1 MRIEGIMSTL
11 FWMSGLVFS
20 GLRRAICAKRSP
32 VSIALKSI
40 KEVVETMFRLS
51 DKGEKIQQMFG
62 AIAPRYD
69 FLNRLLSFGI
79 DRRWR
84 RRAVRLLKYREG
96 SRILDVA
103 TGTGDV
109 ALEIARSTPA
119 SVKITGADFCREMVE
134 LGEVKISASPYAGR
148 IDFKVAPCEDLP
160 FADNTFDSIT
170 IAFGIRNVVDRKLGL
185 AEMWRVLSPGG
196 RIIILEFSTPRSML
210 FRQIYYFY
218 FRRLLPV
225 VGGLFS
231 RYNAY
236 KYLPDSVIEFP
247 SHKEFSLMLSEA
259 GFRNIHIRELTFG
272 IATIYIGEKE

>member
-1 MRIEGIMSTL
+1 
-11 FWMSGLVFS
+11 
-20 GLRRAICAKRSP
+20 
-32 VSIALKSI
+32 
-40 KEVVETMFRLS
+40 MFRLS

-84 RRAVRLLKYREG
+84 TKAVRLLKYREG

-109 ALEIARSTPA
+109 ALEIALRTPD
-119 SVKITGADFCREMVE
+119 SVTITGADFCREMVD
-134 LGEVKISASPYAGR
+134 LGMVKVAASPYANR
-148 IDFKVAPCEDLP
+148 IDLKVAPCEDLP
-160 FADNTFDSIT
+160 FANETFDSIT

-185 AEMWRVLSPGG
+185 AEMWRVLRPGG
-196 RIIILEFSTPRSML
+196 RMIILEFSTPRSLL
-210 FRQIYYFY
+210 FRQLYYFY

-225 VGGLFS
+225 VGGMFS

-236 KYLPDSVIEFP
+236 KYLPDSVLEFP
-247 SHKEFSLMLSEA
+247 SQEEFSRMIADA
-259 GFRNIHIRELTFG
+259 GFRNIHLHELTFG
-272 IATIYIGEKE
+272 IATIYVGEKE

>member
-1 MRIEGIMSTL
+1 
-11 FWMSGLVFS
+11 
-20 GLRRAICAKRSP
+20 
-32 VSIALKSI
+32 
-40 KEVVETMFRLS
+40 MFRLS

-84 RRAVRLLKYREG
+84 TKAVRLLKYREG

-109 ALEIARSTPA
+109 ALEIARSTPS
-119 SVKITGADFCREMVE
+119 SVKITGADFCQEMVK
-134 LGEVKISASPYAGR
+134 LGEEKVSASPYAGR

-160 FADNTFDSIT
+160 FPNNTFDSIT

-225 VGGLFS
+225 VGGLVS

-236 KYLPDSVIEFP
+236 KYLPDSVLEFP
-247 SHKEFSLMLSEA
+247 SHEEFSRMISEA
-259 GFRNIHIRELTFG
+259 GFRNIHIKELTFG
-272 IATIYIGEKE
+272 IATLYIGEKE

>member
-1 MRIEGIMSTL
+1 
-11 FWMSGLVFS
+11 
-20 GLRRAICAKRSP
+20 
-32 VSIALKSI
+32 
-40 KEVVETMFRLS
+40 MFRLS

-84 RRAVRLLKYREG
+84 TKAVRLLKYREG

-109 ALEIARSTPA
+109 ALEIALRTPD
-119 SVKITGADFCREMVE
+119 SVTITGADFCREMVD
-134 LGEVKISASPYAGR
+134 LGMVKVAASPYANR
-148 IDFKVAPCEDLP
+148 IDLKVAPCEDLQ
-160 FADNTFDSIT
+160 FANETFDSIT

-185 AEMWRVLSPGG
+185 AEMWRVLRPGG
-196 RIIILEFSTPRSML
+196 RMIILEFSTPRSLL
-210 FRQIYYFY
+210 FRQLYYFY

-225 VGGLFS
+225 VGGMFS

-236 KYLPDSVIEFP
+236 KYLPDSVLEFP
-247 SHKEFSLMLSEA
+247 SQEEFSRMIADA
-259 GFRNIHIRELTFG
+259 GFRNIHLHELTFG
-272 IATIYIGEKE
+272 IATIYVGEKE

>member
-1 MRIEGIMSTL
+1 
-11 FWMSGLVFS
+11 
-20 GLRRAICAKRSP
+20 
-32 VSIALKSI
+32 
-40 KEVVETMFRLS
+40 MFRLS

-69 FLNRLLSFGI
+69 FLNRLLSFGV

-84 RRAVRLLKYREG
+84 KKAVRLLKYREG

-134 LGEVKISASPYAGR
+134 LGEVKVSVSPYAGR

-160 FADNTFDSIT
+160 FADSTFDSIT

-185 AEMWRVLSPGG
+185 AEMWRVLRPGG
-196 RIIILEFSTPRSML
+196 RMIILEFSTPRSML

-247 SHKEFSLMLSEA
+247 SHEEFSRLISEA
-259 GFRNIHIRELTFG
+259 GFHNIHIKELTFG
-272 IATIYIGEKE
+272 IASIFIGEKE

>member
-1 MRIEGIMSTL
+1 
-11 FWMSGLVFS
+11 
-20 GLRRAICAKRSP
+20 
-32 VSIALKSI
+32 
-40 KEVVETMFRLS
+40 MFRLS

-84 RRAVRLLKYREG
+84 TKAVRLLKYHEG

-109 ALEIARSTPA
+109 ALEIARLTPE
-119 SVKITGADFCREMVE
+119 SVRITGADFCKEMVD
-134 LGEVKISASPYAGR
+134 LGAVKVAASPYADR
-148 IDFKVAPCEDLP
+148 IDLRVAPCEDLP
-160 FADNTFDSIT
+160 FANNTFDSIT

-185 AEMWRVLSPGG
+185 AEMWRVLRPGG
-196 RIIILEFSTPRSML
+196 RMIILEFSTPRSML
-210 FRQIYYFY
+210 FRQMYYFY

-225 VGGLFS
+225 VGGVFS

-236 KYLPDSVIEFP
+236 KYLPDSVLEFP
-247 SHKEFSLMLSEA
+247 SQEEFSRMISDA
-259 GFRNIHIRELTFG
+259 GFRNIHLHELTFG
-272 IATIYIGEKE
+272 IATIYVGEKE

>member
-1 MRIEGIMSTL
+1 
-11 FWMSGLVFS
+11 
-20 GLRRAICAKRSP
+20 
-32 VSIALKSI
+32 
-40 KEVVETMFRLS
+40 MFRLS

-84 RRAVRLLKYREG
+84 TTAVRLLKYRDD

-109 ALEIARSTPA
+109 ALEIARNTPA
-119 SVKITGADFCREMVE
+119 TVKITGADFCKEMVD
-134 LGEVKISASPYAGR
+134 LGAVKVAASPYAER
-148 IDFKVAPCEDLP
+148 IDLKVAPCEDLP
-160 FADNTFDSIT
+160 FANNTFDSIT

-185 AEMWRVLSPGG
+185 AEMWRVLRPGG
-196 RIIILEFSTPRSML
+196 RMIILEFSTPRSQL
-210 FRQIYYFY
+210 FRQLYYFY
-218 FRRLLPV
+218 FRQLLPI

-236 KYLPDSVIEFP
+236 KYLPDSVLEFP
-247 SHKEFSLMLSEA
+247 SQEEFCRMMGEA
-259 GFRNIHIRELTFG
+259 GFRNIHLQELTFG
-272 IATIYIGEKE
+272 IATIYVGEKE

>member
-1 MRIEGIMSTL
+1 
-11 FWMSGLVFS
+11 
-20 GLRRAICAKRSP
+20 
-32 VSIALKSI
+32 
-40 KEVVETMFRLS
+40 MFRLS

-84 RRAVRLLKYREG
+84 KKAVRLLKYKDG

-109 ALEIARSTPA
+109 ALEIARSTPS

-134 LGEVKISASPYAGR
+134 LGEVKVAASPYADR
-148 IDFKVAPCEDLP
+148 
-160 FADNTFDSIT
+160 FDSIT

-185 AEMWRVLSPGG
+185 AEMWRVLRPGG
-196 RIIILEFSTPRSML
+196 RMIILEFSTPRSRL

-218 FRRLLPV
+218 FRRLLPI

-236 KYLPDSVIEFP
+236 KYLPDSVLEFP
-247 SHKEFSLMLSEA
+247 SHEEFSRMISEA
-259 GFRNIHIRELTFG
+259 GFRNIHIHELTFG
-272 IATIYIGEKE
+272 IATIYAGEKD

>member
-1 MRIEGIMSTL
+1 
-11 FWMSGLVFS
+11 
-20 GLRRAICAKRSP
+20 
-32 VSIALKSI
+32 
-40 KEVVETMFRLS
+40 MFRLS

-69 FLNRLLSFGI
+69 FLNRLLSFGV

-84 RRAVRLLKYREG
+84 TKAVRLLKYREG

-109 ALEIARSTPA
+109 ALEIALRTPA
-119 SVKITGADFCREMVE
+119 SVKITGADFCKEMVD
-134 LGEVKISASPYAGR
+134 LGAVKVAASPYADR
-148 IDFKVAPCEDLP
+148 IDLKVAPCEDLP
-160 FADNTFDSIT
+160 FANETFDSIT

-185 AEMWRVLSPGG
+185 AEMWRVLRPGG
-196 RIIILEFSTPRSML
+196 RMVILEFSTPRSQL
-210 FRQIYYFY
+210 FRQLYYFY

-236 KYLPDSVIEFP
+236 KYLPDSVLEFP
-247 SHKEFSLMLSEA
+247 SQEEFSRMLA
-259 GFRNIHIRELTFG
+259 DVGFRNIHLHELTFG
-272 IATIYIGEKE
+272 IATIYVGEKE

>member
-1 MRIEGIMSTL
+1 
-11 FWMSGLVFS
+11 
-20 GLRRAICAKRSP
+20 
-32 VSIALKSI
+32 
-40 KEVVETMFRLS
+40 MFRLS

-62 AIAPRYD
+62 AIAPQYD

-84 RRAVRLLKYREG
+84 KKTVRLLKYRSD

-109 ALEIARSTPA
+109 ALEIARTTPA
-119 SVKITGADFCREMVE
+119 SVKIIGADFCQEMVDR
-134 LGEVKISASPYAGR
+134 GKIKVAASPYADR

-160 FADNTFDSIT
+160 FANNTFDSIT

-185 AEMWRVLSPGG
+185 AEMWRVLRPGG
-196 RIIILEFSTPRSML
+196 RMLILEFSTPRSVF

-236 KYLPDSVIEFP
+236 KYLPDSVLEFP
-247 SHKEFSLMLSEA
+247 SQEEFSRMISAA
-259 GFRNIHIRELTFG
+259 GFRNIHTHELTFG
-272 IATIYIGEKE
+272 IATIYVGEKE

>member
-1 MRIEGIMSTL
+1 
-11 FWMSGLVFS
+11 
-20 GLRRAICAKRSP
+20 
-32 VSIALKSI
+32 
-40 KEVVETMFRLS
+40 MFRIS
-51 DKGEKIQQMFG
+51 DKGESIQQMFG

-84 RRAVRLLKYREG
+84 RKAVRLLKYQEG

-109 ALEIARSTPA
+109 ALEIARTTPE
-119 SVKITGADFCREMVE
+119 SVKITGADFCREMIE
-134 LGEVKISASPYAGR
+134 LGESKIAASPYAGR

-160 FADNTFDSIT
+160 FASNTFDSIT

-185 AEMWRVLSPGG
+185 AEMWRVLRHGG
-196 RIIILEFSTPRSML
+196 RLIILEFSMPRSMF

-225 VGGLFS
+225 VGGMFS
-231 RYNAY
+231 RYKAY
-236 KYLPDSVIEFP
+236 RYLPDSVLEFP
-247 SHKEFSLMLSEA
+247 SHEEFSRMISEA
-259 GFRNIHIRELTFG
+259 GYRNIHLKELTFG
-272 IATIYIGEKE
+272 IATIYIGEKD

>member
-1 MRIEGIMSTL
+1 
-11 FWMSGLVFS
+11 
-20 GLRRAICAKRSP
+20 
-32 VSIALKSI
+32 
-40 KEVVETMFRLS
+40 MFRLS

-84 RRAVRLLKYREG
+84 TKAVRLLKYREG

-109 ALEIARSTPA
+109 ALEIALRTPA
-119 SVKITGADFCREMVE
+119 SVKITGADFCKEMVD
-134 LGEVKISASPYAGR
+134 LGTVKVAASPYADR
-148 IDFKVAPCEDLP
+148 IDLKVAPCEDLP

-185 AEMWRVLSPGG
+185 AEMWRVLRPGG
-196 RIIILEFSTPRSML
+196 RMIILEFSTPRSLL
-210 FRQIYYFY
+210 FRQLYYFY

-225 VGGLFS
+225 VGGVFS

-236 KYLPDSVIEFP
+236 KYLPDSVLEFP
-247 SHKEFSLMLSEA
+247 SQEEFSRMLAEA
-259 GFRNIHIRELTFG
+259 GFRNIHLHELTFG
-272 IATIYIGEKE
+272 IATIYVGEKE

>member
-1 MRIEGIMSTL
+1 
-11 FWMSGLVFS
+11 
-20 GLRRAICAKRSP
+20 
-32 VSIALKSI
+32 
-40 KEVVETMFRLS
+40 MFRLS

-62 AIAPRYD
+62 ALAPRYD

-84 RRAVRLLKYREG
+84 KKTVRLLKYR
-96 SRILDVA
+96 SDARILDVA

-109 ALEIARSTPA
+109 ALEIARTTPA
-119 SVKITGADFCREMVE
+119 SVKITGADFCQEMVDR
-134 LGEVKISASPYAGR
+134 GKIKVAASPYADR

-160 FADNTFDSIT
+160 FASDTFDSIT

-185 AEMWRVLSPGG
+185 AEMWRVLRPGG
-196 RIIILEFSTPRSML
+196 RMLILEFSTPRSTF

-236 KYLPDSVIEFP
+236 KYLPDSVLEFP
-247 SHKEFSLMLSEA
+247 SHEEFSHMISEA
-259 GFRNIHIRELTFG
+259 GFRNIHIHELTFG
-272 IATIYIGEKE
+272 IATIYVGEKE

>member
-1 MRIEGIMSTL
+1 
-11 FWMSGLVFS
+11 
-20 GLRRAICAKRSP
+20 
-32 VSIALKSI
+32 
-40 KEVVETMFRLS
+40 MFRLS

-69 FLNRLLSFGI
+69 FLNRLLSFGV

-84 RRAVRLLKYREG
+84 KKAVRLLKYREG

-134 LGEVKISASPYAGR
+134 LGEVKVSVSPYAGR

-185 AEMWRVLSPGG
+185 AEMWRVLRPGG
-196 RIIILEFSTPRSML
+196 RMIILEFSTPRSML

-247 SHKEFSLMLSEA
+247 SHEEFSRLISEA
-259 GFRNIHIRELTFG
+259 GFHNIHIKELTFG
-272 IATIYIGEKE
+272 IASIFIGEKE

>member
-1 MRIEGIMSTL
+1 
-11 FWMSGLVFS
+11 
-20 GLRRAICAKRSP
+20 
-32 VSIALKSI
+32 
-40 KEVVETMFRLS
+40 MFRLS

-84 RRAVRLLKYREG
+84 TKAVRLLKYREG

-109 ALEIARSTPA
+109 ALEIALRTPD
-119 SVKITGADFCREMVE
+119 SVTITGADFCREMVD
-134 LGEVKISASPYAGR
+134 LGMAKVAASPYANR
-148 IDFKVAPCEDLP
+148 IDLKVAPCEDLP
-160 FADNTFDSIT
+160 FANETFDSIT

-185 AEMWRVLSPGG
+185 AEMWRVLRLGG
-196 RIIILEFSTPRSML
+196 RMIILEFSTPRSLL
-210 FRQIYYFY
+210 FRQLYYFY

-225 VGGLFS
+225 VGGMFS

-236 KYLPDSVIEFP
+236 KYLPDSVLEFP
-247 SHKEFSLMLSEA
+247 SQEEFSRMIADA
-259 GFRNIHIRELTFG
+259 GFRNIHLHELTFG
-272 IATIYIGEKE
+272 IATIYVGEKE

>member
-1 MRIEGIMSTL
+1 
-11 FWMSGLVFS
+11 
-20 GLRRAICAKRSP
+20 
-32 VSIALKSI
+32 
-40 KEVVETMFRLS
+40 MFRLS

-62 AIAPRYD
+62 VIAPRYD

-84 RRAVRLLKYREG
+84 TKAVRLLKYREG

-109 ALEIARSTPA
+109 ALEIALRTPD
-119 SVKITGADFCREMVE
+119 SVMITGADFCKEMVD
-134 LGEVKISASPYAGR
+134 LGVVKVAASPYADR
-148 IDFKVAPCEDLP
+148 IDLRVAPCEDLP
-160 FADNTFDSIT
+160 FANETFDSIT

-185 AEMWRVLSPGG
+185 AEMWRVLRPGG
-196 RIIILEFSTPRSML
+196 RMIILEFSTPRSQL
-210 FRQIYYFY
+210 FRQLYYFY

-236 KYLPDSVIEFP
+236 KYLPDSVLEFP
-247 SHKEFSLMLSEA
+247 SQEEFSRMLAEA
-259 GFRNIHIRELTFG
+259 GFRNIHLQELTFG
-272 IATIYIGEKE
+272 IATIYVGEKE

>member
-1 MRIEGIMSTL
+1 
-11 FWMSGLVFS
+11 
-20 GLRRAICAKRSP
+20 
-32 VSIALKSI
+32 
-40 KEVVETMFRLS
+40 MFRLS

-84 RRAVRLLKYREG
+84 NKAVRLLKYREG

-109 ALEIARSTPA
+109 ALEIAASTPA

-134 LGEVKISASPYAGR
+134 LGELKVSASPYAGR

-196 RIIILEFSTPRSML
+196 RMIILEFSTPSSMI

-218 FRRLLPV
+218 FRRLLPM

-236 KYLPDSVIEFP
+236 KYLPDSVLEFP
-247 SHKEFSLMLSEA
+247 SHEEFSRIISEA
-259 GFRNIHIRELTFG
+259 GFRNIHIKKLTFG
-272 IATIYIGEKE
+272 IASIYIGEKE

>member
-1 MRIEGIMSTL
+1 
-11 FWMSGLVFS
+11 
-20 GLRRAICAKRSP
+20 
-32 VSIALKSI
+32 
-40 KEVVETMFRLS
+40 MFRLS

-69 FLNRLLSFGI
+69 FLNRLLSLGI

-84 RRAVRLLKYREG
+84 KKAVRLLKYREG

-109 ALEIARSTPA
+109 ALEIARSTPT
-119 SVKITGADFCREMVE
+119 SVRITGADFCKEMVE
-134 LGEVKISASPYAGR
+134 LGEEKVAASPYAGR
-148 IDFKVAPCEDLP
+148 IDLKVAPCEDLP
-160 FADNTFDSIT
+160 FANDTFDSIT

-185 AEMWRVLSPGG
+185 AEMWRVLRPGG
-196 RIIILEFSTPRSML
+196 RMIILEFSTPKSRL

-236 KYLPDSVIEFP
+236 KYLPDSVLEFP
-247 SHKEFSLMLSEA
+247 SHEEFSKMISEA
-259 GFRNIHIRELTFG
+259 GFRNIHIHELTFG
-272 IATIYIGEKE
+272 IASIYAGEKE

>member
-1 MRIEGIMSTL
+1 
-11 FWMSGLVFS
+11 
-20 GLRRAICAKRSP
+20 
-32 VSIALKSI
+32 
-40 KEVVETMFRLS
+40 MFRLS

-79 DRRWR
+79 DRHWR
-84 RRAVRLLKYREG
+84 KKAVRLLKYREG
-96 SRILDVA
+96 SRVLDVA

-109 ALEIARSTPA
+109 ALEIARRTPP
-119 SVKITGADFCREMVE
+119 SVRIIGADFCQEMVE
-134 LGEVKISASPYAGR
+134 LGKVKVAESAYADR

-185 AEMWRVLSPGG
+185 AEMWRVLRPGG
-196 RIIILEFSTPRSML
+196 RMIILEFSTPRSQL
-210 FRQIYYFY
+210 FKQIYYFY

-225 VGGLFS
+225 VGGFFS

-236 KYLPDSVIEFP
+236 KYLPDSVLEFP
-247 SHKEFSLMLSEA
+247 SHEEFSQMMSEA
-259 GFRNIHIRELTFG
+259 GFRNIHLHELTLG
-272 IATIYIGEKE
+272 IATIYAGEKE

>member
-1 MRIEGIMSTL
+1 
-11 FWMSGLVFS
+11 
-20 GLRRAICAKRSP
+20 
-32 VSIALKSI
+32 
-40 KEVVETMFRLS
+40 MFRLS

-84 RRAVRLLKYREG
+84 TKAVRLLKYREG

-109 ALEIARSTPA
+109 ALEIALRTPD
-119 SVKITGADFCREMVE
+119 SVTITGADFCREMVD
-134 LGEVKISASPYAGR
+134 LGMAKVAASPYANR
-148 IDFKVAPCEDLP
+148 IDLKVAPCEDLP
-160 FADNTFDSIT
+160 FANETFDSIT

-185 AEMWRVLSPGG
+185 AEMWRVLRPGG
-196 RIIILEFSTPRSML
+196 RMIILEFSTPRSLL
-210 FRQIYYFY
+210 FRQLYYFY

-225 VGGLFS
+225 VGGMFS

-236 KYLPDSVIEFP
+236 KYLPDSVLEFP
-247 SHKEFSLMLSEA
+247 SQEEFSRMIADA
-259 GFRNIHIRELTFG
+259 GFRNIHLHELTFG
-272 IATIYIGEKE
+272 IATIYVGEKE